1 MTKMNTTMNATMIT
15 RLTKEMIAARMAEMR
30 TGFENLNKEARIM
43 QKYVMSPEQNEAWA
57 CLLYY
62 MEADEN
68 HSITVPLSDI
78 WQENLPGAEDITVT
92 LEGAGDDGYY
102 LAVNYDGDVYDVD
115 VEDVS
120 FRLPARGFSY
130 TLIDGLPAECTVQN
144 ILLHTAL
151 VQLLTDAGVFEDETQ
166 YNEYR

>member
-1 MTKMNTTMNATMIT
+1 MNT
-15 RLTKEMIAARMAEMR
+15 RLTRDQIAARIAEMKA
-30 TGFENLNKEARIM
+30 GIEALNKEHQIM
-43 QKYVMSPEQNEAWA
+43 QKYAMSAEQGEAWT
-57 CLLYY
+57 CMLYF
-62 MEADEN
+62 MGEDEN

-78 WQENLPGAEDITVT
+78 WQENLPGTEKITVT
-92 LEGAGDDGYY
+92 LETTDEGEYY
-102 LAVNYDGDVYDVD
+102 LAVNYDGDVYDTE

-130 TLIDGLPAECTVQN
+130 TLIDGLPAECTLQN

-151 VQLLTDAGVFEDETQ
+151 ATLLTDAGVFEDETK

>member
-1 MTKMNTTMNATMIT
+1 MNT
-15 RLTKEMIAARMAEMR
+15 RLTQEKIAAKIAEMR
-30 TGFENLNKEARIM
+30 TGIEKLNKEHQIM
-43 QKYVMSPEQNEAWA
+43 QKYAMSAEQGEAWT

-62 MEADEN
+62 RSEAEN
-68 HSITVPLSDI
+68 GSITVPLSDI
-78 WQENLPGAEDITVT
+78 WCENLPGAEEMTVT
-92 LEGAGDDGYY
+92 LEVTDEGEYY
-102 LAVNYDGDVYDVD
+102 LALNGNGVHYDAE

-151 VQLLTDAGVFEDETQ
+151 VQLLTDAGVFEDEKQ